1 MVDYAIE
8 IAKDMKIETLY
19 AIMLPDNFRAINLMK
34 KMGFTITYPQD
45 GTVKGTLD
53 LKEEESGTCPEPK
66 IAEETQIQAPP
77 THVEEKG
84 HKEIEALHE

>member
-34 KMGFTITYPQD
+34 KMGFTIIYSED
-45 GTVKGTLD
+45 GQVKGTLD
-53 LKEEESGTCPEPK
+53 LKEEALTTQPIKSRASTEAQTQTQAAP
-66 IAEETQIQAPP
+66 IEERQA
-77 THVEEKG
+77 
-84 HKEIEALHE
+84 EALQS

>member
-19 AIMLPDNFRAINLMK
+19 AIMLPDNFRAISLMK

-45 GTVKGTLD
+45 DTARGTLS
-53 LKEEESGTCPEPK
+53 LKEEEPKIECPEPK
-66 IAEETQIQAPP
+66 SVEESQIQARP
-77 THVEEKG
+77 TQTDQKQA
-84 HKEIEALHE
+84 EAI